1 MVNRGVVGAHY
12 GLRDWLAQRV
22 TAVVMAVYALLLAG
36 ALWSG
41 PAMSQD
47 AWRALLS
54 GGFMR
59 FATFLFIICLC
70 YHAWVGVR
78 DIWMDYVKPAGLRL
92 TLHVLTLLMLV
103 GCGGWATQILWR
115 L

>member
-1 MVNRGVVGAHY
+1 MVNRHVIGAHY

-22 TAVVMAVYALLLAG
+22 TAVLMAGYALLLAG
-36 ALWSG
+36 ALLFG
-41 PAMSQD
+41 PVMSRD
-47 AWRALLS
+47 AWRSLLS

-78 DIWMDYVKPAGLRL
+78 DIWMDYIKSTWLRL
-92 TLHVLTLLMLV
+92 TLHVVTLLMLV
-103 GCGGWATQILWR
+103 GCAGWATQILWR